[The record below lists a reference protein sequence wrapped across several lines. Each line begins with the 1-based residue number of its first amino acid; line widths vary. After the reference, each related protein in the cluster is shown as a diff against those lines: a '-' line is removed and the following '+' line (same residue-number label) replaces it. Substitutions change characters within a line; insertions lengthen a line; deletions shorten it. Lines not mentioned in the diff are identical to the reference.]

1 MNISNLSLLIRARRM
16 IQRVRKVDRD
26 LFIGRGAIRTPESD
40 SSLLPQY
47 PQTLTSAS
55 DWFVRHGICKTQWAQ
70 ANGFD
75 RMTIVDLLLG
85 RRKGLRGEGHRAAI
99 ALGLKA
105 NPNKLAS
112 VAA

>member
-1 MNISNLSLLIRARRM
+1 MNISNLFLLIRARRM

-26 LFIGRGAIRTPESD
+26 LFIGRGAIRTAETD

-47 PQTLTSAS
+47 PQTPTSAS
-55 DWFVRHGICKTQWAQ
+55 AWFVRQGICKTHWAQ

-105 NPNKLAS
+105 DPYKLVPEAS
-112 VAA
+112 